1 LLRRA
6 SIAIT
11 IAVLAALPLAGC
23 TSRDASA
30 DRATRTSEALGA
42 CRGHGGVTA
51 LEDET
56 VICADQTSN
65 DERGSRAVD
74 ACRRHGGVNA
84 FDDDIVICR
93 DQTVHEAV
101 EN

>member
-6 SIAIT
+6 STAIT
-11 IAVLAALPLAGC
+11 VVVFALAPAGC

-65 DERGSRAVD
+65 DERGSRAVG
-74 ACRRHGGVNA
+74 ACRRHGGVSA

-101 EN
+101 ER